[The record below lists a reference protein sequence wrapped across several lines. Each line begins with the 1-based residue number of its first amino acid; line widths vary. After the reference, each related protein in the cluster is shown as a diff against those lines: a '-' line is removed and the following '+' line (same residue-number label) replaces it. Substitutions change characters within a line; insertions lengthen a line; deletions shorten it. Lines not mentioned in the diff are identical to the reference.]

1 MTTQWI
7 SPNRAKGVPYTA
19 CTVLGGT
26 QTKKTAEHVLR
37 PGSLNRWREDRVM
50 IEPTGMAAL
59 LAGSW
64 TACISKAATK
74 EN

>member
-1 MTTQWI
+1 MC
-7 SPNRAKGVPYTA
+7 SALV
-19 CTVLGGT
+19 
-26 QTKKTAEHVLR
+26 
-37 PGSLNRWREDRVM
+37 RWREDRVM

-64 TACISKAATK
+64 TACINKAATK